1 MIVVRRALGGMGNSN
16 SDRSG
21 GGHGGE
27 RSYRDGPAGGKEAR
41 ANILMDTGEDGD
53 MFQREDAKVRRLQL
67 TGSGELQ
74 VFAAEVSTLAC
85 SCWMYMRDK
94 FVKLEQVRI

>member
-1 MIVVRRALGGMGNSN
+1 MLQVIVVPRALGGMGNSS

-41 ANILMDTGEDGD
+41 ANILMDAGEDGD
-53 MFQREDAKVRRLQL
+53 VFQREDAKVRRLRQ
-67 TGSGELQ
+67 TGSGQLQ
-74 VFAAEVSTLAC
+74 VFVTEVSTLAC
-85 SCWMYMRDK
+85 
-94 FVKLEQVRI
+94 